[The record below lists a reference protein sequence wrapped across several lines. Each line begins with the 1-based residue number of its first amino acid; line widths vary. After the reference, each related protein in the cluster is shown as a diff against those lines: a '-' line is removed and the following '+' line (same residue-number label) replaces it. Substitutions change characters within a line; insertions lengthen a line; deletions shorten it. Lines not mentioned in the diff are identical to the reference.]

1 MNALIKYDAY
11 PNLWYWLLTYVDNI
25 SYSDFFSIYIRL
37 TIKNP
42 INLLSF
48 IRVNND
54 YSFFNLRVNL
64 IFRPENFPK
73 VMKIINI
80 F

>member
-11 PNLWYWLLTYVDNI
+11 PNLRYWLSTYVDNI

-42 INLLSF
+42 IDLTTRKGLLEF
-48 IRVNND
+48 KKIANELG
-54 YSFFNLRVNL
+54 LRIPDNVVDL
-64 IFRPENFPK
+64 VYEEKFRNE
-73 VMKIINI
+73 
-80 F
+80 